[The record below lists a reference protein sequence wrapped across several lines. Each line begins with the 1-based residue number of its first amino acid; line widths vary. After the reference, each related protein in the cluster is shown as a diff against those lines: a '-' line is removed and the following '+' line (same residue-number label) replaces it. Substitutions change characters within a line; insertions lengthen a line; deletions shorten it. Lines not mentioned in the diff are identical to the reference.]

1 MKVAVFALI
10 SLLFNLNIGPQE
22 PEELHSITIEVY
34 DLRNSKGT
42 VHFAL
47 YNDKTTFPD
56 QKFEKHL
63 IKGKSEIIDNKSVIT
78 FHDVPKDTYAVAI
91 FHDENNNNKIDKGLI
106 LPKEGLGFSNY
117 TSLNIKNKPRFSR
130 ASFELTQDETIKVK
144 TVYM

>member
-47 YNDKTTFPD
+47 YNDKKTFPD
-56 QKFEKHL
+56 QKFEKHF